1 MHELSKVCTK
11 WCFCARTKLINGQKE
26 NENMRY
32 LYNSGNRFG
41 TVSTNNNV
49 HRVVNALIY

>member
-1 MHELSKVCTK
+1 
-11 WCFCARTKLINGQKE
+11 
-26 NENMRY
+26 MRY
-32 LYNSGNRFG
+32 LYNSGNRYG